1 MVIIKVL
8 ETFKKQRVLLMKKE
22 RRERRKRKGGRKREG
37 KSKMKGKE
45 EKKKKGRKV
54 RWRKT
59 QILLYLK
66 CHKFKIN
73 GIIINDIIS

>member
-45 EKKKKGRKV
+45 EKKKKEGRIDGEK
-54 RWRKT
+54 RKSFF
-59 QILLYLK
+59 I
-66 CHKFKIN
+66 
-73 GIIINDIIS
+73 